1 MTLLLAI
8 VIGALYAGGVYMML
22 RKTVVK
28 LLIGLAMIGNAA
40 NLLIFVSSSVV
51 RSHPPIVPA
60 AGKSVATPYADPLT
74 QALILT
80 AIVIGFA
87 VLAFA
92 LALVKRVYGEVGSLA
107 LEEMTVSD
115 E

>member
-51 RSHPPIVPA
+51 RSHPPIVPKGSSA
-60 AGKSVATPYADPLT
+60 VPAPYADPLT

>member
-1 MTLLLAI
+1 MTLFLAI

-51 RSHPPIVPA
+51 RSHPPIVRVGERSVPA
-60 AGKSVATPYADPLT
+60 PYADPLT